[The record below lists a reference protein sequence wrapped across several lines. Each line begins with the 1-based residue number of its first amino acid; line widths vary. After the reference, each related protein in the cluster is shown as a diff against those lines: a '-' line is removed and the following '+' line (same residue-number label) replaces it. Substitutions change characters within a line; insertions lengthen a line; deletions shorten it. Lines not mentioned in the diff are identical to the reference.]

1 MYLVVIE
8 EYLLSRTGPHSAP
21 GLFKFASPAPMQL
34 AARDAR
40 QVTLR
45 ANGNAGFHNTGAR
58 DKLNSKRINGVALE
72 MIMRDVLHG
81 MQGFT
86 TEVSSGSETG
96 RMEILAVE
104 EAENTE
110 QKATVIPFPGSNRK

>member
-1 MYLVVIE
+1 MHLVAFAG
-8 EYLLSRTGPHSAP
+8 YFLSKTGPHTARR
-21 GLFKFASPAPMQL
+21 LFKFVSPAPMQL